1 MPSKRQRNGK
11 KLWVA
16 QINRKDFRKEKIF
29 EDRDQALAWELEVR
43 RLLKIGIPTDSIERL
58 LNAGV
63 PPEEIEAVLSKEGI
77 HSVSLHRWA
86 NDYLS
91 SIHVTPKTLRE
102 KRDIFRLFFK
112 FFDPVGVTTEIQAG
126 DALDFLNSVFARKGG
141 NEANKARKNLLAA
154 WNWGVEYRDFPVK
167 NPFKAVKKFPHDVEP
182 HYVPLLED
190 FIKVLDVAEG
200 QDKVILLT
208 FLHTG
213 GRKSEVYNLRWED
226 VDLDKDEPRIR
237 LKTRKTKDGSLESVW
252 LPMNDELRTALLAHR
267 LTAGKSE
274 WVFTVQEGKYAGQ
287 KFINRRTFP
296 KNLCQKAG
304 VTPFGHHGIRGLGAT
319 VLAHNNVSMKVAQ
332 QFLRHKNLSTT
343 ERYLR
348 GIKDIR
354 PHLKVLEGG
363 KKTGTA

>member
-16 QINRKDFRKEKIF
+16 QINRKDFRKEKVF
-29 EDRDQALAWELEVR
+29 EDRDLALSWELEVR
-43 RLLKIGIPTDSIERL
+43 RLLKIGVPTDSIERL

-63 PPEEIEAVLSKEGI
+63 PPQEIEAVLNKEMT
-77 HSVSLHRWA
+77 HLVSLHRWA
-86 NDYLS
+86 SDYLA
-91 SIHVTPKTLRE
+91 SIHVSPKTFRE
-102 KRDIFRLFFK
+102 KRDIFRHFLK
-112 FFDPVGVTTEIQAG
+112 FFAPEATATHLHPG
-126 DALDFLNSVFARKGG
+126 DALDYLNSVFTHKGG
-141 NEANKARKNLLAA
+141 NEANKARKNLMAG
-154 WNWGVEYRDFPVK
+154 WNWGIEYRGFPTK

-182 HYVPLLED
+182 HYVPPLDD
-190 FIKVLDVAEG
+190 FVKVLDAAEG

-213 GRKSEVYNLRWED
+213 GRKGEVYNLRWED
-226 VDLDKDEPRIR
+226 VELNKDEPRVR

-252 LPMNDELRTALLAHR
+252 LPMNDELRTALLTHR
-267 LTAGKSE
+267 LQAGNSE

-296 KNLCQKAG
+296 KNLCRKAG
-304 VTPFGHHGIRGLGAT
+304 VTPFGHHGIRGLAAT
-319 VLAHNNVSMKVAQ
+319 TLAANNIPMKVAQ